1 MIISMEWMENV
12 TVGNADVTESDNKLK
27 LKNLIWIC
35 KLNIMKAKKYVPH
48 NLRLKT
54 ITTTHA
60 EG

>member
-1 MIISMEWMENV
+1 MSLW
-12 TVGNADVTESDNKLK
+12 GNADVTESDNKLK
-27 LKNLIWIC
+27 LKNLIWIR